1 MKTVGAKQ
9 ISGARKQELGNP
21 ILCNAA
27 AAAASSSSPR
37 RRTSSSFAFGED
49 DLDDDLDAPPLPRSP
64 SDYALLLSEAE
75 QRGDWVKAVE
85 LVAEARVLRVRLP
98 AAGYEAAARAAA
110 AADQGDWQMA
120 ASFLARAARGG
131 GGGGGGGD
139 EAGGDSLPPPPACS
153 AIKEVFSRLA
163 REVQAE
169 AIMDLLDLLRG
180 DGDEGKEEAAG
191 TGDGAASS
199 SSSSSPLS
207 SSSPSSS
214 SSTSPSSS
222 WSRRPAETRS
232 HALNCAARACARA
245 SSGGKKMMRATD
257 SNSSSSSGSSR
268 EVPGQEEEESLSEED
283 RRIFFEA
290 SLSLLDDMREGDLK
304 IEDGT
309 FGSVALAAL
318 AMGEPELSEE
328 LLEERDYL

>member
-1 MKTVGAKQ
+1 MGAKR
-9 ISGARKQELGNP
+9 IPGARKQELGSP
-21 ILCNAA
+21 ILCGAAIAA
-27 AAAASSSSPR
+27 AAAPR
-37 RRTSSSFAFGED
+37 RPSSSSFAFDED
-49 DLDDDLDAPPLPRSP
+49 DLGDDDAPPPRSP

-85 LVAEARVLRVRLP
+85 LVAEARVLRVKLP

-110 AADQGDWQMA
+110 AADQGDWQKA

-131 GGGGGGGD
+131 GG
-139 EAGGDSLPPPPACS
+139 AGGAASSGDGVVADGICSPPPACS
-153 AIKEVFSRLA
+153 AIREVFSRLA

-169 AIMDLLDLLRG
+169 AIMELLDLLRG
-180 DGDEGKEEAAG
+180 GGDEDEVGKSG
-191 TGDGAASS
+191 ASS
-199 SSSSSPLS
+199 SSSSSSLS
-207 SSSPSSS
+207 SS
-214 SSTSPSSS
+214 T
-222 WSRRPAETRS
+222 WSQRPAETRS

-257 SNSSSSSGSSR
+257 SSTSGAQGEGR
-268 EVPGQEEEESLSEED
+268 GQEEQLSEED

-290 SLSLLDDMREGDLK
+290 SLSLLDDMREGDLV

-318 AMGEPELSEE
+318 SMGEPELSEE